1 MKDNDVGRGKLEEN
15 HMRPPLTLV
24 GLISFCMTLAAAEP
38 FVGTWKL
45 NVEKSKLTGNSVDL
59 AGEIIKDP

>member
-1 MKDNDVGRGKLEEN
+1 
-15 HMRPPLTLV
+15 MRPPLTLV